1 MKVAVL
7 GTLSMDLVAEVD
19 RLPRP
24 GEAVPS
30 QSLNHQPGGDGTL
43 QAIAAA
49 RLGATVTLYGRVGAD
64 PFGDAV
70 LAAATGNGVN
80 TSPVERLTA
89 AATGTSLILVG
100 PGGQAM
106 AAHAPGAN
114 GNVDEAY
121 IARFLAA
128 IQGADAVLLDL
139 AVPTA
144 AAATLLRALPPTH
157 PVVILHPIP
166 PRDGSQLP
174 WERVDFL
181 VGNREQFAD
190 RGGWTTAGPED
201 AARAGQPF
209 LDLGVRNLLVT
220 AGHDGAYLVE
230 RAGATRFPAHDVPL
244 VDPSG
249 AGAAF
254 TAALA
259 VKLAAGRGPYEAV
272 GFATAAAALA
282 VMRKGT
288 ISALPTAADVQAFLA
303 HLPLFPGPAPA

>member
-7 GTLSMDLVAEVD
+7 GTLSMDLVAEVE

-24 GEAVPS
+24 GETVPS
-30 QSLNHQPGGDGTL
+30 RNLSHQPGGNGTL
-43 QAIAAA
+43 QAVAAA
-49 RLGATVTLYGRVGAD
+49 RLGGTVTLYGRVGAD

-80 TSPVERLTA
+80 TSSVERVSA
-89 AATGTSLILVG
+89 EATGTSLILVG
-100 PGGQAM
+100 PSGQAM
-106 AAHAPGAN
+106 AAHAPGTN
-114 GNVDEAY
+114 GKVDAAY
-121 IARFLAA
+121 IARFLSL
-128 IQGADAVLLDL
+128 IQGADAVILDL
-139 AVPTA
+139 TGPTA

-166 PRDGSQLP
+166 PPDVSQLP

-181 VGNREQFAD
+181 VGSRDELAA
-190 RGGWTTAGPED
+190 RGGWTTGVPED
-201 AARAGQPF
+201 AARVGQPF

-230 RAGATRFPAHDVPL
+230 KAGATRFPAHDVPL
-244 VDPSG
+244 TDPSG

-254 TAALA
+254 AAALA

-272 GFATAAAALA
+272 GYASAAAALTA
-282 VMRKGT
+282 TRRGT
-288 ISALPTAADVQAFLA
+288 ISAFPTAADVQAFLSR
-303 HLPLFPGPAPA
+303 LPLFPGPTPP